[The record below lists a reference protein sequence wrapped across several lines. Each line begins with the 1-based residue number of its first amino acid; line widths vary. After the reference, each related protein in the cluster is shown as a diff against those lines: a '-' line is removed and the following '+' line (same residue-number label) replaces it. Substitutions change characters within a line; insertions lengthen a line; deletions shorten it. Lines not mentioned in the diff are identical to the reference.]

1 MQADLES
8 TIKEKYNLEAQIE
21 QFKDDI
27 SGLKEA
33 HADEVQSSSVTKS
46 LLYNRI
52 IKIFHTNWLENSTL
66 LGRKHSSVA
75 RRARLRQSFERQTS
89 RSANLKLRRKI

>member
-1 MQADLES
+1 MTQFSYPPFVLQADLES

-33 HADEVQSSSVTKS
+33 HADEVQNMFLQCCYKK
-46 LLYNRI
+46 NI
-52 IKIFHTNWLENSTL
+52 AI
-66 LGRKHSSVA
+66 
-75 RRARLRQSFERQTS
+75 
-89 RSANLKLRRKI
+89 